1 VVMHMSCVQKEI
13 TIPQVLVSPDT
24 QLAEKVSARCVLHYR
39 REQVNATDDYF
50 SLSKSE
56 LKRSLWIC
64 FNNTQMQWQ
73 VMELECF

>member
-1 VVMHMSCVQKEI
+1 MSCIQKEI
-13 TIPQVLVSPDT
+13 TTPQVLVSPDT
-24 QLAEKVSARCVLHYR
+24 QLAEEVSARCVLYYR
-39 REQVNATDDYF
+39 REQVNAIDDYF

-73 VMELECF
+73 VMELQRF